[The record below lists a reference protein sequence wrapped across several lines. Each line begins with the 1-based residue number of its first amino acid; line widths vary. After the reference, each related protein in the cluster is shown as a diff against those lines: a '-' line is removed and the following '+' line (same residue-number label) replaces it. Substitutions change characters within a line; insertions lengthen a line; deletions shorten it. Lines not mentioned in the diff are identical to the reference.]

1 MSVVMVGVDEMW
13 DVALLKFIYE
23 FTSSS
28 LAGNVQEMAGRGML
42 EPQEGFG
49 GVPRA
54 AIDAIERM
62 FVEVGQGANPE
73 ILKRELDR
81 WGLFDFF
88 EERFLS
94 LFSKAIASCPLT
106 GRVRGLL
113 RHPANIHHI
122 AGGGALRQ
130 SEGGF

>member
-1 MSVVMVGVDEMW
+1 
-13 DVALLKFIYE
+13 
-23 FTSSS
+23 
-28 LAGNVQEMAGRGML
+28 ML

-88 EERFLS
+88 EERFLNI
-94 LFSKAIASCPLT
+94 FSM
-106 GRVRGLL
+106 R
-113 RHPANIHHI
+113 
-122 AGGGALRQ
+122 
-130 SEGGF
+130 